1 MNSIIAWFKS
11 KSISSHTVMVVLL
24 ALAGLVTTDAQVQE
38 LLKQLLA
45 AHPAIMADITLV
57 AGIILKYSHSTPQP

>member
-45 AHPAIMADITLV
+45 AHPAIMADVMLV
-57 AGIILKYSHSTPQP
+57 AGIILKYSHSTPQS